1 MKRNN
6 YSRYFR
12 VFHNDT
18 NVTEISTND
27 FRCVN
32 LQQANFK
39 HIIYSRHKP
48 LFYGYLTQAK
58 AMEMAK
64 VGALAHINALIAMGK
79 DGELALYEYRFHHY
93 QDLTVNL
100 IEANILEIEDEAI
113 DKQLERDHL
122 TIQPS

>member
-18 NVTEISTND
+18 TVTEISTND
-27 FRCVN
+27 FRRVR
-32 LQQANFK
+32 LQPANFE
-39 HIIYSRHKP
+39 HIVYSLPEP
-48 LFYGYLTQAK
+48 LFYGYLTEAK

-64 VGALAHINALIAMGK
+64 AGALEHINALIAMGK

-100 IEANILEIEDEAI
+100 IEANILESEDEAF
-113 DKQLERDHL
+113 DKQLEKDHL

>member
-18 NVTEISTND
+18 TVTEISTND
-27 FRCVN
+27 FRRVR
-32 LQQANFK
+32 LQPANFE
-39 HIIYSRHKP
+39 HIVYSLPKP
-48 LFYGYLTQAK
+48 LFYGYLTEAK

-64 VGALAHINALIAMGK
+64 AGALEHINALIAMGK

-100 IEANILEIEDEAI
+100 IEANILESEDETF
-113 DKQLERDHL
+113 DKQFEKDHL